1 MIQFDSHSRGF
12 AVVVD
17 VVVDVVVVVAAV
29 VFVVA
34 VVVDVVVVDVVIVI
48 EFDDKCGVIT
58 ESDDA

>member
-12 AVVVD
+12 AVVV
-17 VVVDVVVVVAAV
+17 VVVVVI
-29 VFVVA
+29 
-34 VVVDVVVVDVVIVI
+34 DVVIVI

>member
-17 VVVDVVVVVAAV
+17 VVVE
-29 VFVVA
+29 
-34 VVVDVVVVDVVIVI
+34 VVIVI